1 MTTEIKN
8 IIPNLSTIHFLLLPQ
23 KLINA
28 FLKQPSLLLLPLLL
42 LSPLMFCLESSLLL
56 MLLLLL
62 VMVVLVLLPFSKYSM
77 SPFLTSRLMPLAVNN
92 FKLSILTLFLL
103 KIILRSMKN
112 CIIILC
118 YFYCKL
124 KLKY

>member
-77 SPFLTSRLMPLAVNN
+77 SPFLTSRLMTFMPLAVNN
-92 FKLSILTLFLL
+92 FKLSILTLLLL
-103 KIILRSMKN
+103 KML
-112 CIIILC
+112 L
-118 YFYCKL
+118 
-124 KLKY
+124 

>member
-62 VMVVLVLLPFSKYSM
+62 LVMVVLVLLPFSKYSM
-77 SPFLTSRLMPLAVNN
+77 SPFLTSRLMTFMPLAVNN
-92 FKLSILTLFLL
+92 FKLSILTLLLL
-103 KIILRSMKN
+103 KML
-112 CIIILC
+112 L
-118 YFYCKL
+118 
-124 KLKY
+124 